1 MINATNHDV
10 AESPRVQ
17 VKDLTITLKNGGK
30 SVVRAASFDIRRGEV
45 LGLVGE
51 SGSGKTTTGLALLNY
66 VRSGLK
72 IQSGSV
78 LVDGEDILAL
88 RNGALRQA
96 RGGTVAYVPQ
106 DPASA
111 LNPSMQIDVQLAE
124 AISAHAGCLQE
135 SETVATRISALLDQ
149 VGLPGG
155 DRILKA
161 YPHQLSGGQQQR
173 VGIAMA
179 LAARPALVVFDEPTT
194 GLDVTTQ
201 RKFLDLVRSL
211 TVTTGISA
219 VYVSHDLPVVS
230 EIADRTAV
238 MYNGEIVEIDD
249 STRIFGDPQ
258 HEYTKKLLAAAPSVD
273 KGGALIPQQDDG
285 ARSPVVL
292 AVNGVQASYGSRQVL
307 SEVTVELS
315 KGCCVAVVGESGSG
329 KSTFARSLI
338 GLHHEWQGKVLLDGE
353 PLQTKSS
360 KRTKDQRRRFQYIFQ
375 SPYNSL
381 NPRRTVA
388 DIVNE
393 PLEYFFDLPR
403 NERDRRVRAALASVS
418 LPASYLNRYPSQL
431 SGGQR
436 QRVSIARA
444 LVVEPEVILCDE
456 VTSALDVSV
465 QASILEELKGLQKSR
480 ELSLL
485 FITHNLAVVRE
496 IAQEIVVLRD
506 GTIVEHGSTD
516 QVLDNP
522 QHPYTQRLLADV
534 PRIKSSFNTGMENG
548 SHAIN

>member
-1 MINATNHDV
+1 MIKAISHDV

-17 VKDLTITLKNGGK
+17 VKDLTITLKKGGK
-30 SVVRAASFDIRRGEV
+30 SVVRSASFDILKGQV

-78 LVDGEDILAL
+78 LVDGEDILSL
-88 RNGALRQA
+88 GSRALRQA

-111 LNPSMQIDVQLAE
+111 LNPSMQVGVQLAE
-124 AISAHAGCLQE
+124 AVAAHTGCLE
-135 SETVATRISALLDQ
+135 ENETVETRISSLLDQ

-155 DRILKA
+155 ERTLRA

-173 VGIAMA
+173 VGIAIA

-201 RKFLDLVRSL
+201 RKFLELVRNL

-238 MYNGEIVEIDD
+238 MFNGEIVEISD
-249 STRIFGDPQ
+249 SARIFGDPQ

-273 KGGALIPQQDDG
+273 KEVASTLPQDDK
-285 ARSPVVL
+285 ARPPVVL
-292 AVNGVQASYGSRQVL
+292 AASGVKASYGSRQVL

-353 PLQTKSS
+353 PLKTKSS

-403 NERDRRVRAALASVS
+403 DERDRRVRAALASVS
-418 LPASYLNRYPSQL
+418 LPASFLNRYPSQL

-465 QASILEELKGLQKSR
+465 QASILEELKELQKNR

-522 QHPYTQRLLADV
+522 QHPYTRRLLADV
-534 PRIKSSFNTGMENG
+534 PRLKSSLNTSLKNG
-548 SHAIN
+548 SHATN